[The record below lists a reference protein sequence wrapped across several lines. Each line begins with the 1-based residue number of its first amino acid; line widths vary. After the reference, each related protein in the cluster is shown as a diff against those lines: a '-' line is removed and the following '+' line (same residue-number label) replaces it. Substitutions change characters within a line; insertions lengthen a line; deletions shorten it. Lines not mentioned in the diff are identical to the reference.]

1 MNYPPPSG
9 LSAEE
14 PTAGGRFDGPRATP
28 LRVRVTAPRHDDDT
42 SRPTTG
48 PVGGDPGAF
57 YIRTLIRSQLRAA
70 IVCASAFIAVLIG
83 VPLVFTLVP
92 GLDAVRVAGV
102 PVSWIVLGA
111 GLFPVLI
118 AIAALYVRIASRNE
132 SRYRSLADDT

>member
-1 MNYPPPSG
+1 MTADDGAGLDDPRAAPPP
-9 LSAEE
+9 
-14 PTAGGRFDGPRATP
+14 
-28 LRVRVTAPRHDDDT
+28 RVRVTAPRHDDDT
-42 SRPTTG
+42 SRVIAGATG
-48 PVGGDPGAF
+48 ADPGAF
-57 YIRTLIRSQLRAA
+57 YIRSLIRSQLRVAV
-70 IVCASAFIAVLIG
+70 VCAAAFIVVLVG

-118 AIAALYVRIASRNE
+118 AIAALYVRTASRNE

>member
-1 MNYPPPSG
+1 MTVDDGAGIGDPRAAPPP
-9 LSAEE
+9 
-14 PTAGGRFDGPRATP
+14 
-28 LRVRVTAPRHDDDT
+28 RVRVTAPRQDEDT
-42 SRPTTG
+42 SRVTTG
-48 PVGGDPGAF
+48 ATGADPGAF
-57 YIRTLIRSQLRAA
+57 YIRSLIRSQLRVAV
-70 IVCASAFIAVLIG
+70 VCAAAFIAVLVG

-118 AIAALYVRIASRNE
+118 AIAALYVRTASRNE